1 MVATKSRAVTPDTS
15 LIAETAARLSVPP
28 RRIRVALRA
37 AQQLSDV
44 ELDVVDRFAAFAAG
58 GASPA
63 RRGAVAAGLLR
74 ALAALGPTRAADPLA
89 TVDTP
94 LDEAGAADATLQG
107 ELEVHARRRQLLQR
121 CVSAAD
127 ACLRTGRSRQALERL
142 RRDGRVLALRA
153 GNQWRYPEW
162 QFERDAPGGIV
173 PGLAEVLARL
183 HLSPI
188 GTAFWLLQPS
198 AALAARTPIDA
209 LHRGQREA
217 VLQLAIE
224 QGYLP

>member
-1 MVATKSRAVTPDTS
+1 MVAAKPRDDAPDAA
-15 LIAETAARLSVPP
+15 LIGETAARLGVPP

-37 AQQLSDV
+37 AQRLSDV
-44 ELDVVDRFAAFAAG
+44 ELDVVDRFATFAAG

-63 RRGAVAAGLLR
+63 RRSAVAAGLQR
-74 ALAALGPTRAADPLA
+74 ALAALSPSRRADPLA
-89 TVDTP
+89 AVDAP
-94 LDEAGAADATLQG
+94 LDEAGAAEATVHS

-153 GNQWRYPEW
+153 GNQWRYPAW

-183 HLSPI
+183 HLSPF
-188 GTAFWLLQPS
+188 GTALWLLQPRS
-198 AALAARTPIDA
+198 ALATRTPIEA
-209 LHRGQREA
+209 LHRGQRDA
-217 VLQLAIE
+217 VLQLASE
-224 QGYLP
+224 QGYMP

>member
-1 MVATKSRAVTPDTS
+1 MVAAKPRATS
-15 LIAETAARLSVPP
+15 AEAGLIAETAARLSVPP

-37 AQQLSDV
+37 AQQLSDA
-44 ELDVVDRFAAFAAG
+44 ELDVVDRIVTFAAG
-58 GASPA
+58 GVSPA
-63 RRGAVAAGLLR
+63 RRSAVAAGLLR
-74 ALAALGPTRAADPLA
+74 ALAALSPTRAVDPLA
-89 TVDTP
+89 AVDEP
-94 LDEAGAADATLQG
+94 LDEAGAAQATVQS

-142 RRDGRVLALRA
+142 RREGRVLALRA

-173 PGLAEVLARL
+173 PGLADVLGRL
-183 HLSPI
+183 RLSPV
-188 GTAFWLLQPS
+188 GSAFWLLQPNLG
-198 AALAARTPIDA
+198 LAARTPIEA
-209 LHRGQREA
+209 LHRGDRDA
-217 VLQLAIE
+217 VLRLATE